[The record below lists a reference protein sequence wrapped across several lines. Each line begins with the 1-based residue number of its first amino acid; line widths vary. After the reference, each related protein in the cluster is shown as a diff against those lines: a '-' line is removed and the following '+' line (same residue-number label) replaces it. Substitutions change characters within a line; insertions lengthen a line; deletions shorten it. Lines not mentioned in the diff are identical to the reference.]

1 MLFGFDKLAAAQYA
15 INCGSSI
22 LLISYQKD
30 SYREARLPSYTTNFM
45 NQQFLSFQDIYMM

>member
-1 MLFGFDKLAAAQYA
+1 MLFGFDELAAAQYA
-15 INCGSSI
+15 INRGSSI

-30 SYREARLPSYTTNFM
+30 SYREARLPSYTINFM